1 MPIARRACL
10 LLLSLLPLLA
20 SASSEEKAAEDTLG
34 FKYIEMTPAFVVN
47 FATSGKLGY
56 LKTDVSLRVASATV
70 PAVEHHMPALR
81 HEIIMLLSRQTPE
94 TLASVE
100 QRETMRLEALAAVRK
115 VLAEASGQLPA
126 PAGAMQAGG
135 GKPAEQPVQ
144 DLLFTSFIV
153 QR

>member
-10 LLLSLLPLLA
+10 LLMCLLPLVA
-20 SASSEEKAAEDTLG
+20 QAKSEEAAPEDTLG
-34 FKYIEMTPAFVVN
+34 FRYIEMTPAFVVN
-47 FATSGKLGY
+47 FATSGRLGY

-81 HEIIMLLSRQTPE
+81 HELIMLLSRQTPE

-100 QRETMRLEALAAVRK
+100 QREAMRLEALAAVRR
-115 VLAEASGQLPA
+115 VLVDASGQPPA
-126 PAGAMQAGG
+126 AAGAKRAGG